1 MKDNTRRKQDKFER
15 EQAFMVANAADY
27 LAGSPG
33 AIAKAEQEA
42 LIAEMNGLSAT
53 QVSETAE
60 GAQAINNKLNGLDNL
75 MDMIRAMNS
84 AANAF
89 EFEVPGSDLLFRIPR
104 NRSEQNLLATGRAF
118 HQDSGPPLQS
128 KFVDYGLAAT
138 FRDDLQDLIDA
149 VEAAATAA
157 DTSNIQ
163 RAAAVSGLDDCA
175 RRGMIL
181 SRRINSIVQIKY
193 QNNPQKLG
201 AWTVASHLE
210 RAPKSTPAQPPPPPQ
225 P

>member
-15 EQAFMVANAADY
+15 EQAFMVDRAADFV
-27 LAGSPG
+27 AGSPG
-33 AIAKAEQEA
+33 AIATAEQAA
-42 LIAEMNGLSAT
+42 LIAEMNTLSAT

-60 GAQAINNKLNGLDNL
+60 AAQAINNKLNGLDNL
-75 MDMIRAMNS
+75 LSMIRAMNS

-89 EFEVPGSDLLFRIPR
+89 EFEVPGSDLLFRMPR

-118 HQDSGPPLQS
+118 HQDSGPPLQI

-138 FRDDLQDLIDA
+138 FRDDLQDIIDA
-149 VEAAATAA
+149 VEAASTAA

-163 RAAAVSGLDDCA
+163 RATAVSGLDDA
-175 RRGMIL
+175 AARGMIL
-181 SRRINSIVQIKY
+181 SRRINAIVKIKY
-193 QNNPQKLG
+193 QDQPQVLG
-201 AWTVASHLE
+201 GWTVASHLE
-210 RAPKSTPAQPPPPPQ
+210 RAPKSTPAQPPPPPT

>member
-1 MKDNTRRKQDKFER
+1 MRDNTRRKQDKFER
-15 EQAFMVANAADY
+15 EHAFMVDRAADFV
-27 LAGSPG
+27 AGSPA
-33 AIAKAEQEA
+33 AIAMAEYAA
-42 LIAEMNGLSAT
+42 LIAEMNTLAAT

-60 GAQAINNKLNGLDNL
+60 AAQALSTKNDGFDNL
-75 MDMIRAMNS
+75 MAMIRAMNN

-89 EFEVPGSDLLFRIPR
+89 EFEVPGSDLLFRLPR

-118 HQDSGPPLQS
+118 HQDSGPPLQI

-138 FRDDLQDLIDA
+138 FRDDLQDIIDA
-149 VEAAATAA
+149 VEASAAAA

-163 RAAAVSGLDDCA
+163 RAAAVSGLDDAA

-181 SRRINSIVQIKY
+181 SRRANAIVKIKY
-193 QNNPQKLG
+193 QDQPQLLG

-210 RAPKSTPAQPPPPPQ
+210 RAPKSNTPVTPPPTP
-225 P
+225 

>member
-1 MKDNTRRKQDKFER
+1 MEDNIRRKLDKFENQ
-15 EQAFMVANAADY
+15 QAFMVDSAGDFI
-27 LAGSPG
+27 AGSPG
-33 AIAKAEQEA
+33 AIASAEQTA
-42 LIAEMNGLSAT
+42 LIDEMNTMAAT

-60 GAQAINNKLNGLDNL
+60 AAQAINNKLNLLDSL
-75 MDMIRAMNS
+75 MEFIRNMNR

-89 EFEVPGSDLLFRIPR
+89 EVEVPGSNLLFRIPR

-210 RAPKSTPAQPPPPPQ
+210 RAP
-225 P
+225 